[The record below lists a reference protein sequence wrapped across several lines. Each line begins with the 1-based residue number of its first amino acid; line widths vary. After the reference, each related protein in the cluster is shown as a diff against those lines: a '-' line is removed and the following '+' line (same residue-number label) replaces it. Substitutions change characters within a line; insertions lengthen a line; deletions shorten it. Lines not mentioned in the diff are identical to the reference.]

1 MPIYDSN
8 DTMIVKAVF
17 KALSKPDA
25 VEIKNRTLDGNYHIQ
40 SVGLGGTIVDV
51 TAYLDPS
58 EKEILDNIKRTSGI
72 IKVVFSGDSFVG
84 VIDGG
89 LSYDRLP
96 ASNAIM
102 YSVSFT
108 LLVQT

>member
-1 MPIYDSN
+1 MPIYDADN
-8 DTMIVKAVF
+8 NLIIKAVF
-17 KALSKPDA
+17 KALSKPDT
-25 VEIKNRTLDGNYHIQ
+25 VEVKNRTLDGNYHIQ
-40 SVGLGGTIVDV
+40 TTGLGGTTVDV

-58 EKEILDNIKRTSGI
+58 EKLVLDNIKRRSGI
-72 IKVVFSGDSFVG
+72 ITVVFSGDSYTG

-96 ASNAIM
+96 ASNALM

-108 LLVQT
+108 LLVQS